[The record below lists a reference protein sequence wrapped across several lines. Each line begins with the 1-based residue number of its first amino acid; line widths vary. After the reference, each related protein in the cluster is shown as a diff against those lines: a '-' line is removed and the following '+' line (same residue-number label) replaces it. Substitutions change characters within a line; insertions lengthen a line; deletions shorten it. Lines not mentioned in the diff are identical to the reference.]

1 MFNASSDISVIEE
14 LIIKN
19 WPTPG
24 SDTSVNEECEW
35 EILNDNNVN
44 DATSRHWFK
53 QNYINQMPQHTSSVM
68 YH

>member
-1 MFNASSDISVIEE
+1 MFDASPENLMIEE
-14 LIIKN
+14 VIRKN
-19 WPTPG
+19 WPTHG
-24 SDTSVNEECEW
+24 SDASVNDECDW
-35 EILNDNNVN
+35 EILNDNNAN